1 MAELRK
7 RLTLLLLAGLS
18 ASGLLGVADAAD
30 LARLAPVYQP
40 PIAYFSWTGCYAGGN
55 VGGLWASRWWTDRI
69 PGPDPWFG
77 MDFGDYTQSG
87 VLAGGQAGCNY
98 QFSSWVIGAQADYDW
113 SGGSAH
119 NTPPSPFA
127 PMALTDA
134 AQLKSIASVTGRIGY
149 AWDRFLGYIRAGGA
163 WEESSYDLLVTGVT
177 AATVTEHRGGW
188 TIGIG
193 GEYAFL
199 NWLTGFI
206 EYDYYGFS
214 GTTNTFI
221 CPACG
226 LATVAAPFSIRTD
239 ISTLKLGLNFRFSPG
254 N

>member
-1 MAELRK
+1 
-7 RLTLLLLAGLS
+7 
-18 ASGLLGVADAAD
+18 
-30 LARLAPVYQP
+30 
-40 PIAYFSWTGCYAGGN
+40 
-55 VGGLWASRWWTDRI
+55 
-69 PGPDPWFG
+69 
-77 MDFGDYTQSG
+77 
-87 VLAGGQAGCNY
+87 
-98 QFSSWVIGAQADYDW
+98 
-113 SGGSAH
+113 
-119 NTPPSPFA
+119 
-127 PMALTDA
+127 
-134 AQLKSIASVTGRIGY
+134 VTGRIGY

-163 WEESSYDLLVTGVT
+163 WETSSYDLLITGVT

-214 GTTNTFI
+214 GATNTFI

-239 ISTLKLGLNFRFSPG
+239 ISALKLGLNFRFSPG
-254 N
+254 V